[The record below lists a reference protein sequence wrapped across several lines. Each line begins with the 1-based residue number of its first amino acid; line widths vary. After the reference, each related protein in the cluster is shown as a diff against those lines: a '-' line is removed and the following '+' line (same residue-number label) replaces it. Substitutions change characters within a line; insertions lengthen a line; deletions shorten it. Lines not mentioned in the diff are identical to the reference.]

1 MIYFYFWCFNAT
13 FINISAISCRPVLVV
28 EEAGVPGGYL
38 AFLFV
43 STIFSENLVVHLFL
57 FVFTVVFLFV
67 YLRSRCV
74 LFVYLRPRLYIVS
87 NVACG
92 SRWPNC

>member
-1 MIYFYFWCFNAT
+1 MAIVYHMKYKRHV
-13 FINISAISCRPVLVV
+13 FIRMS
-28 EEAGVPGGYL
+28 YL

-43 STIFSENLVVHLFL
+43 STIFSENRVVHLFL

-67 YLRSRCV
+67 YLRSRCI